1 MIHRKDVNG
10 GRFKSTDAEITTLW
24 IGENLVKGQKEERKA
39 LGRWVWSWWGHLREL
54 LLDDCSVFALERDK
68 IIIAPENPGDGG
80 GWVGVLEVGEIT
92 ASPSNS

>member
-1 MIHRKDVNG
+1 M
-10 GRFKSTDAEITTLW
+10 
-24 IGENLVKGQKEERKA
+24 
-39 LGRWVWSWWGHLREL
+39 REL